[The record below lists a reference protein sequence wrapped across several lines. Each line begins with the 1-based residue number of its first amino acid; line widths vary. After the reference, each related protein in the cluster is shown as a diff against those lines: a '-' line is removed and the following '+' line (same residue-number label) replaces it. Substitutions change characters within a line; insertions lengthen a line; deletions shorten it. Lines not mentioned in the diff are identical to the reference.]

1 MFGGLFSA
9 SNMYQR
15 SIVEAHDG
23 HWLVCLVLDK
33 GSDEPAEADRF
44 ALAVPCDDQGRV
56 KLPASPQLIQFTP
69 PGVIEKREKRAR
81 CESAGHLLCERW
93 SMSGGKMVRHCECRD
108 KREERTP
115 APEERGQS
123 R

>member
-15 SIVEAHDG
+15 SVVEAHG
-23 HWLVCLVLDK
+23 SHWLVCLVLDK
-33 GSDEPAEADRF
+33 GSAEPVEADRF
-44 ALAVPCDDQGRV
+44 ALAVPCDDQGCV

-69 PGVIEKREKRAR
+69 PGVIEQREKRAR
-81 CESAGHLLCERW
+81 CEPAGHPLRDHW
-93 SMSGGKMVRHCECRD
+93 SMFGGKMARYCECRD

-115 APEERGQS
+115 TPEERGQY